1 MKTTKCILT
10 LYVAVLSL
18 CSIAKSAVSNGGFET
33 GDLSGWNYSGT
44 VGSVTNEYARE
55 FLGLV
60 QPPSGG
66 IWYPSEGN
74 YFASLWSTDSV
85 GTDVSSL
92 SQSFYAE
99 AGDILQFDYFFD
111 FGDYS
116 PYYDWATGTLSWTGN
131 SITLFEINTLG
142 HELNDDE
149 NVDWTS
155 IMYSLPIS
163 DTYTLGFTIADGAV
177 PGSYESILG
186 IDNVEV
192 IPAPGALLLV
202 GIGVGI
208 VHRMRR
214 QKIL

>member
-1 MKTTKCILT
+1 MKTVRCFLI
-10 LYVAVLSL
+10 LYVAVFSL
-18 CSIAKSAVSNGGFET
+18 CPIAQSAITNGGFET
-33 GDLSGWNYSGT
+33 GDLSGWNISGT
-44 VGSVTNEYARE
+44 VNSVTSEYARE

-74 YFASLWSTDSV
+74 YFASLWSTDST

-92 SQSFYAE
+92 SQSFTAE

-116 PYYDWATGTLSWTGN
+116 PYYDWAVGTLSWTGN
-131 SITLFEINTLG
+131 SITLFELNTPG

-149 NVDWTS
+149 NIDWTK
-155 IMYSLPIS
+155 IMYTLPIS
-163 DTYTLGFTIADGAV
+163 DTYILGFTIADGAE

-186 IDNVEV
+186 IDNVQV

-208 VHRMRR
+208 VNRMRR
-214 QKIL
+214 RGTL